1 MAVQDEMPKSRV
13 TLTYKTEVDGEP
25 SVVNLPLRLLILGD
39 FSAGSSKDRQIDLE
53 ERRIRNL
60 DGKNTSDVMKD
71 MHTCLDLTVS
81 NKINPSS
88 SENIQVSLSI
98 DNINAFSPKEIAKQ
112 VPQIRSLL
120 MLKQLLLELQADIAN
135 KKELN
140 LLLNKLYSD
149 KTLLSEF
156 KERLKRFSVYKLP
169 IRKEE
174 KDEDGNPNGE

>member
-1 MAVQDEMPKSRV
+1 MELGMAVQDEMPKSRI
-13 TLTYKTEVDGEP
+13 TLTYKTEVDGEAA
-25 SVVNLPLRLLILGD
+25 VVNLPLRLLILGD
-39 FSAGSSKDRQIDLE
+39 FSAGSSKDRQLDLE

-71 MHTCLDLTVS
+71 MNTHLDITVA

-88 SENIQVSLSI
+88 AENLHVSLSV
-98 DNINAFSPKEIAKQ
+98 NNMNAFSPKEVAKQ

-149 KTLLSEF
+149 KNAIADF
-156 KERLKRFSVYKLP
+156 KEKLKRFSVYKLP
-169 IRKEE
+169 LREKGKE
-174 KDEDGNPNGE
+174 